1 MCDGAFVI
9 LMFMLLLLL
18 LLVLLVDDD
27 DDDDVVVVVVVV
39 VAVVDTFLYFLR
51 NLFFRY
57 SQSYLLSHYPPK
69 SPFKMTIN
77 HLGQSSRFFVDRL
90 VVEFGQQVLATADDI
105 LPNATML
112 MGHAL

>member
-1 MCDGAFVI
+1 MCDGVFVI
-9 LMFMLLLLL
+9 LMFMLLFLL

-27 DDDDVVVVVVVV
+27 DDDDVV

-69 SPFKMTIN
+69 SPFKVTIN
-77 HLGQSSRFFVDRL
+77 HLGQSLQLFC
-90 VVEFGQQVLATADDI
+90 
-105 LPNATML
+105 
-112 MGHAL
+112 